1 VNLLQL
7 PDGDVG
13 VNLRRLQRRVA
24 QHRLDM
30 SRRSTRR
37 RPPQG
42 AHLAQLRQAAGL
54 TQAELA
60 AALGETQQNVAFWE
74 FASKP
79 PRSDV
84 LPQLAKALGVTVEAI
99 LSPGAA
105 HIAQR
110 RGPKGKL
117 LEAFEAA
124 SSLPK
129 GQQEKLR
136 EVIDAMV
143 QGFRR
148 KAG

>member
-1 VNLLQL
+1 MENRPYLS
-7 PDGDVG
+7 G
-13 VNLRRLQRRVA
+13 
-24 QHRLDM
+24 M
-30 SRRSTRR
+30 SRRTSRQ
-37 RPPQG
+37 RPRQG
-42 AHLAQLRQAAGL
+42 AHLAELRQAAGL
-54 TQAELA
+54 TQAEVA
-60 AALGETQQNVAFWE
+60 AALGVPQQNVAFWE
-74 FASKP
+74 FATKP

-99 LSPGAA
+99 LSPGASRV
-105 HIAQR
+105 AQR

-124 SSLPK
+124 ASLPK